1 MSLFFNGTKIAK
13 ITDTVSGGV
22 NLLQN
27 TLTMKGF
34 NNMNNRGESNTDPNT
49 NFTID
54 PKEEYQNEIN
64 AREIKTSVFH
74 VYAHKLVN
82 APVALGQD
90 IYLPAGTWTLSFLAR
105 NNTNSDE
112 TNTVSFFSNWC
123 ENNGWNPLGTSDL
136 IDGVWRQHQI
146 TFTTSQGILHENIRV
161 HNTSQNNVPRGSMY
175 FANFKLEAGSQATN
189 YCPSYMD
196 IFNELEAIKNKI
208 GGVIANFIGYFF
220 NHEEVA
226 V

>member
-1 MSLFFNGTKIAK
+1 MSLLFNGTKLAK
-13 ITDTVSGGV
+13 ITDTMSGGV
-22 NLLQN
+22 NLLNN
-27 TLTMKGF
+27 TLTMKNF
-34 NNMNNRGESNTDPNT
+34 NNMDNRGESNNDPNT
-49 NFTID
+49 NFAID
-54 PKEEYQNEIN
+54 PKEEHQNETN
-64 AREIKTSVFH
+64 AKEIKTSVFH
-74 VYAHKLVN
+74 VYAHKFVN

-123 ENNGWNPLGTSDL
+123 ANNGGNPLGTSDL
-136 IDGVWRQHQI
+136 IDGVWRQHKI

-161 HNTSQNNVPRGSMY
+161 HNVSQDDVPQGSMY
-175 FANFKLEAGSQATN
+175 FANFKLEAGSQATT
-189 YCPSYMD
+189 YCPSYTD
-196 IFNELEAIKNKI
+196 IFNELETIKNKI
-208 GGVIANFIGYFF
+208 GGVIASFIGYFF

>member
-1 MSLFFNGTKIAK
+1 MSLFFNGTKLAK
-13 ITDTVSGGV
+13 MTDTVSGGV

-34 NNMNNRGESNTDPNT
+34 NNMNNRGVNNDPT
-49 NFTID
+49 INFTID
-54 PKEEYQNEIN
+54 SKEEYQNETN
-64 AREIKTSVFH
+64 ANEIKTSVLH

-105 NNTNSDE
+105 NNTNSNE
-112 TNTVSFFSNWC
+112 TNTVSFFSDWC

-136 IDGVWRQHQI
+136 IDGVWKQHHI
-146 TFTTSQGILHENIRV
+146 TFTISQGILHKNIRV
-161 HNTSQNNVPRGSMY
+161 HNISQDDVPRGSMY
-175 FANFKLEAGSQATN
+175 FANFKLEAGSQATT
-189 YCPSYMD
+189 YCPSYTD
-196 IFNELEAIKNKI
+196 VFNELETIKNKM
-208 GGVIANFIGYFF
+208 GGVIASFIGYFF

-226 V
+226 I

>member
-1 MSLFFNGTKIAK
+1 MSLFFNGTKLAK
-13 ITDTVSGGV
+13 MTDTVSGGV

-34 NNMNNRGESNTDPNT
+34 NNMNNRGVNNDPNI

-54 PKEEYQNEIN
+54 SKEGYQNETN
-64 AREIKTSVFH
+64 ANEIKTSVFH

-105 NNTNSDE
+105 NNTNSNE
-112 TNTVSFFSNWC
+112 TNTVSFFSDWC

-161 HNTSQNNVPRGSMY
+161 HNISQNNVPRGSMY

-208 GGVIANFIGYFF
+208 GGVIASFIGYFF

-226 V
+226 I

>member
-208 GGVIANFIGYFF
+208 GGGNS
-220 NHEEVA
+220 
-226 V
+226 